1 MLKLAMRLLFGL
13 AVVLLSGLAV
23 NAAQPYD
30 EASFKEAQ
38 AAGKTVLINVTASW
52 CPTCKK
58 QEPTIKAV
66 EKERPSLVVYDVDFD
81 TAKDVLQRLKVRAQS
96 TLIVYKGPK
105 EVARSTAE
113 TDPGHL
119 RALIAKG
126 F

>member
-66 EKERPSLVVYDVDFD
+66 EKERPNLVVYDVDFD

-119 RALIAKG
+119 RAMIAKG

>member
-13 AVVLLSGLAV
+13 AVVLASGLAV
-23 NAAQPYD
+23 YAAQPYD

-81 TAKDVLQRLKVRAQS
+81 TAKDVLQKLQVRAQS

>member
-13 AVVLLSGLAV
+13 AVVLASGLAV

-81 TAKDVLQRLKVRAQS
+81 IAKDVLQRLKVRAQS

>member
-30 EASFKEAQ
+30 DASFKEAQ

>member
-13 AVVLLSGLAV
+13 AVVLASGLAV

>member
-1 MLKLAMRLLFGL
+1 MLKLAMRLLFSL

-66 EKERPSLVVYDVDFD
+66 EKERPNLVVYDVDFD

>member
-30 EASFKEAQ
+30 DASFKEAQ

-66 EKERPSLVVYDVDFD
+66 EKERPNLVVYDVDFD

>member
-1 MLKLAMRLLFGL
+1 MLKLAMSLLL
-13 AVVLLSGLAV
+13 ALAAVLSLGLAV

-30 EASFKEAQ
+30 EKSFDEAQ
-38 AAGKTVLINVTASW
+38 AAGKTVLIDVTASW

-58 QEPTIKAV
+58 QAPIIGAI
-66 EKERPSLVVYDVDFD
+66 EKERPNLVVYEVDFD
-81 TAKDVLQRLKVRAQS
+81 TAKDLLRRLQVRAQS

-113 TDPGHL
+113 TDPGRL
-119 RALIAKG
+119 RALIANG

>member
-30 EASFKEAQ
+30 ETSFKEAQ

>member
-30 EASFKEAQ
+30 DASFKEAQ

-66 EKERPSLVVYDVDFD
+66 EKERPNLVVYDVDFD

-119 RALIAKG
+119 RAMIAKG

>member
-66 EKERPSLVVYDVDFD
+66 EKERPNLVVYDVDFD

>member
-30 EASFKEAQ
+30 DASFKEAQ

-66 EKERPSLVVYDVDFD
+66 EKERPNLVVYDVDFD

-113 TDPGHL
+113 TDPGQL

>member
-13 AVVLLSGLAV
+13 AVVLFSGLAV

-66 EKERPSLVVYDVDFD
+66 EKERPNLVVYDVDFD

>member
-13 AVVLLSGLAV
+13 AVVLASGLAV

-66 EKERPSLVVYDVDFD
+66 EKERPNLVVYDVDFD

>member
-1 MLKLAMRLLFGL
+1 MLKLAMRLLLGL
-13 AVVLLSGLAV
+13 AVVLSSGLTV

-30 EASFKEAQ
+30 EKSFNEAQ

-58 QEPTIKAV
+58 QAPIIGAI
-66 EKERPSLVVYDVDFD
+66 EKERPSLVVYEVDFD
-81 TAKDVLQRLKVRAQS
+81 TAEDLLRRLQVRAQS
-96 TLIVYKGPK
+96 TLIVYKGSK

-113 TDPGHL
+113 TDPGRL
-119 RALIAKG
+119 RAVVAKG

>member
-1 MLKLAMRLLFGL
+1 MLKLAMRLLIGL
-13 AVVLLSGLAV
+13 AVALSSGLAV

-30 EASFKEAQ
+30 EKSFNQAQ
-38 AAGKTVLINVTASW
+38 AAGKTVLINVTAPW

-58 QEPTIKAV
+58 QEPVIRAI
-66 EKERPSLVVYDVDFD
+66 EKERPNLVVYEVDFD
-81 TAKDVLQRLKVRAQS
+81 SAKDLLQRLQVRAQS

-105 EVARSTAE
+105 EVARSIAE
-113 TDPGHL
+113 SDPHRL

>member
-1 MLKLAMRLLFGL
+1 MLKLVMSLVL
-13 AVVLLSGLAV
+13 ALAAVLSLGLAV

-30 EASFKEAQ
+30 EKSFNAAQ

-58 QEPTIKAV
+58 QAPIIGAI
-66 EKERPSLVVYDVDFD
+66 EKERPNLVVYEVDFD
-81 TAKDVLQRLKVRAQS
+81 TAKDLLQRLKVRAQS

-113 TDPGHL
+113 TDPGRL
-119 RALIAKG
+119 RALVAKG

>member
-1 MLKLAMRLLFGL
+1 MLKLVMSLVL
-13 AVVLLSGLAV
+13 ALAAVLSLGLAV

-30 EASFKEAQ
+30 EKSFNAAQ

-58 QEPTIKAV
+58 QAPIIGAI
-66 EKERPSLVVYDVDFD
+66 EKERPNLVVYEVDFD
-81 TAKDVLQRLKVRAQS
+81 TAKDLLQRLKVRAQS

-105 EVARSTAE
+105 EVARSTAD
-113 TDPGHL
+113 TDPGRL
-119 RALIAKG
+119 RALVAKG

>member
-13 AVVLLSGLAV
+13 AVVLASGLAV

-81 TAKDVLQRLKVRAQS
+81 IAKDVLQRLKAA
-96 TLIVYKGPK
+96 L
-105 EVARSTAE
+105 
-113 TDPGHL
+113 DPDGRMSPGNL
-119 RALIAKG
+119 GLG
-126 F
+126 G

>member
-23 NAAQPYD
+23 IAAQPYD

-66 EKERPSLVVYDVDFD
+66 EKERPNLVVYDVDFD

>member
-1 MLKLAMRLLFGL
+1 MLKLAMRLLVGL
-13 AVVLLSGLAV
+13 AVVLSLGSAV

-30 EASFKEAQ
+30 EKSFNEAQ
-38 AAGKTVLINVTASW
+38 AAGKTVLINVTAPW

-58 QEPTIKAV
+58 QEPVIRAI
-66 EKERPSLVVYDVDFD
+66 EKERPNLVVYEVDFD
-81 TAKDVLQRLKVRAQS
+81 SAKDLLQRLRVRAQS

-105 EVARSTAE
+105 EVVRSTAE
-113 TDPGHL
+113 TDPGRL

>member
-1 MLKLAMRLLFGL
+1 MLKLAMRLMFGL
-13 AVVLLSGLAV
+13 AVFLSSGLAV

-30 EASFKEAQ
+30 ETSFKEAQ
-38 AAGKTVLINVTASW
+38 AAGKTVLINVIASW
-52 CPTCKK
+52 CPACKK

-66 EKERPSLVVYDVDFD
+66 EKERPNLIVYDVDFD
-81 TAKDVLQRLKVRAQS
+81 TAKDLLQKLQVRAQS